1 MQNKLKTLI
10 HRFQRTMIP
19 KQEKKNKEK
28 SLPDTSQDKEKPF
41 KEAIEMP
48 TMEARGQQKKKYQ
61 YAKKKKMLYP
71 EKNIFQE

>member
-48 TMEARGQQKKKYQ
+48 TMEARGQQKKNINVLKR
-61 YAKKKKMLYP
+61 KKCYTQK
-71 EKNIFQE
+71 KNIFQE